1 MPDFLAKYG
10 YSQYLYTQHR
20 ILLKTMIFFF
30 VLQVTGVVGR
40 AECLSSIFFLA
51 ALWSFS
57 KCTGYKLK
65 MVYMFKCMGRHLQR
79 YTNQINSIFNFPHL
93 KQQGLGALRAK
104 IDPTSDDDNIF
115 SKICSQ
121 YVIFRNK

>member
-1 MPDFLAKYG
+1 MKNYD
-10 YSQYLYTQHR
+10 
-20 ILLKTMIFFF
+20 IFF

-79 YTNQINSIFNFPHL
+79 YTNL
-93 KQQGLGALRAK
+93 
-104 IDPTSDDDNIF
+104 
-115 SKICSQ
+115 
-121 YVIFRNK
+121 VI